1 MGGARHGNTCAINI
15 GRDLLRLWLD
25 SGSHRRIREGA
36 RRMAAITD
44 VSLGFMVFMLFSS
57 VIITAWLTID
67 DEDFN
72 RRFEEYRKS
81 GEED

>member
-1 MGGARHGNTCAINI
+1 
-15 GRDLLRLWLD
+15 
-25 SGSHRRIREGA
+25 
-36 RRMAAITD
+36 MATIAGF
-44 VSLGFMVFMLFSS
+44 SLGFALFLLFSS
-57 VIITAWLTID
+57 VILTAWLTID

>member
-1 MGGARHGNTCAINI
+1 
-15 GRDLLRLWLD
+15 
-25 SGSHRRIREGA
+25 
-36 RRMAAITD
+36 MAAITD

>member
-1 MGGARHGNTCAINI
+1 
-15 GRDLLRLWLD
+15 
-25 SGSHRRIREGA
+25 
-36 RRMAAITD
+36 MAQITD
-44 VSLGFMVFMLFSS
+44 VSLGFTLFLLFCG
-57 VIITAWLTID
+57 VILTAWLTID

>member
-1 MGGARHGNTCAINI
+1 
-15 GRDLLRLWLD
+15 
-25 SGSHRRIREGA
+25 
-36 RRMAAITD
+36 MAAVTD
-44 VSLGFMVFMLFSS
+44 VGLGFALFLLFSS
-57 VIITAWLTID
+57 VILTAWLTID